1 MFHTLKKAWGVP
13 EIRKKI
19 LYTLLMIILFRFG
32 CAVTVP
38 FINTDV
44 VKEWMQ
50 NNAKDG
56 GFLDY
61 LNTITGNALEKA
73 TVFSLSITPFINASI
88 IMQLLTYALPPLER
102 MRDEGEEGRKKIDK
116 ITAFVAMVL
125 AVFMSFA
132 YYLTLKHT
140 TNVEDAEGNYIGN
153 ALKYTTGSD
162 GVFAAFV
169 IIALFVAGALIVVWM
184 GNRISDKG
192 IGNGISMLLF
202 AGIAARFPNDAAL
215 LIRLTIDSIKN
226 GQNGKYLWVSL
237 AYLIFIIFE
246 IGFIVFMN
254 EAERR
259 IPIQYAKRVVG
270 RKQYGGQ
277 KTHIPI
283 KVIMS
288 GVMPIIFAMSF
299 MALPQTI
306 ELFKGQP
313 TTTSGF
319 YYHFCK
325 FFDRTS
331 WSYAILYFLL
341 VIAFNY
347 FYVSIQYN
355 PIEIA
360 NNLRQSNGGIP
371 GIRPGKPTSDYIQR
385 VLNKISLIGAIF
397 LGFIAVI
404 PIFMAMA
411 DKELQQLSMG
421 GTTILIAVS
430 VALETTRTLESHL
443 MMRHHKGFLQ

>member
-1 MFHTLKKAWGVP
+1 MPL
-13 EIRKKI
+13 
-19 LYTLLMIILFRFG
+19 
-32 CAVTVP
+32 P
-38 FINTDV
+38 FIITI
-44 VKEWMQ
+44 
-50 NNAKDG
+50 KDKSIS
-56 GFLDY
+56 D
-61 LNTITGNALEKA
+61 TSQGNALEKA

-132 YYLTLKHT
+132 YYLTLKHMN
-140 TNVEDAEGNYIGN
+140 NVEDADGNMLGN
-153 ALKYTTGSD
+153 ALKYTTGGE

-169 IIALFVAGALIVVWM
+169 IITLFVAGALIVVWM
-184 GNRISDKG
+184 GNRVSDKG
-192 IGNGISMLLF
+192 IGNGISIILF
-202 AGIAARFPNDAAL
+202 AGIAARFPTDAAL
-215 LIRLTIDSIKN
+215 LVRLTIDSIKN

-237 AYLIFIIFE
+237 AYLAFIIFE

-299 MALPQTI
+299 MSLPSAIALIKRNPND
-306 ELFKGQP
+306 G
-313 TTTSGF
+313 SF
-319 YYHFCK
+319 YSRFLN
-325 FFDRTS
+325 FFSTRG
-331 WSYAILYFLL
+331 WGYAVLYFLL

-385 VLNKISLIGAIF
+385 VLNKISLVGAIF

-404 PIFMAMA
+404 PIFMGMA
-411 DKELQQLSMG
+411 DQELKQLSMG